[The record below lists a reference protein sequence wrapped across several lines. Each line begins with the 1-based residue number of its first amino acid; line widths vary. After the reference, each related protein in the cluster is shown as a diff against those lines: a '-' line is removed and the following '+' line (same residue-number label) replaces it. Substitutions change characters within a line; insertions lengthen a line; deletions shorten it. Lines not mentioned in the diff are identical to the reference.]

1 MEVRTLDPLNRAY
14 PLNIRIGLYQKLFL
28 QALTRHSQQGVPV
41 SQDKLANAADSKA
54 LNPAAAFAVAQIAP
68 QVQLLH

>member
-1 MEVRTLDPLNRAY
+1 VAEGSSASLRELSHLH
-14 PLNIRIGLYQKLFL
+14 QKLFL